1 MDKPQ
6 SIVDMFMN
14 DLDVEVHIQ
23 NVTYFILGKLIFLV
37 YYLGSFSFLIT
48 KMYRHFGLLKLHL
61 QMVFK
66 FYHACRT
73 LNDAD
78 DFFLQQLFNISYNT
92 SGKNTDEQY
101 FDILDQNF
109 DIWDP
114 KLDIR
119 NQI

>member
-23 NVTYFILGKLIFLV
+23 NVTYFIWEFYFVCLFLV
-37 YYLGSFSFLIT
+37 SFSFLIT
-48 KMYRHFGLLKLHL
+48 KIYRHFGLLKLHL
-61 QMVFK
+61 QMIFN

-92 SGKNTDEQY
+92 SGKNTDEQN
-101 FDILDQNF
+101 FDILEG
-109 DIWDP
+109 P
-114 KLDIR
+114 VL
-119 NQI
+119 